1 MSEAS
6 DAVANAPPSAAS
18 GDAAS
23 ALRLRDIALAAIAG
37 SGNTAAATGQEPA
50 FLRAIALRVGA
61 AGASLPEI
69 FRATLENPNPADLRL
84 VSLARELSLTPVEIL
99 AVALAAYVEDETLA
113 GRVLAHV
120 QAPVGG
126 SRPTI
131 GLISHALSAA
141 LDEEANLLA
150 ALVNGPA
157 VTTGLVAVLNES
169 APLPER
175 AIMVPTPIWFALAGH
190 DGHWPGTTI
199 GVNSVPKVPLPAS
212 VLTEAKRHAD
222 ALEGQPH
229 RGLVLR
235 SGSPAETRSVAAE
248 IATALKRRPLFIE
261 TDKLNGLGPWL
272 SLRELIPV
280 FCLQLAP
287 GEIRALPDL
296 PGYRGPVLATCG
308 PDGGVESPHGSAA
321 SWILPVAPRDERIE
335 LWREALGANE
345 LAENLGTQ
353 HRHGT
358 GRIAHL
364 GRLAHHHA
372 ALAEH
377 SEPRPSDVISAAWT
391 GEGSGLDS
399 LAEPLRSEVSD
410 AALITAPELLAAL
423 ETLLARCRLRDDLTA
438 NLGPSAT
445 TRYRTGVR
453 ALFTG
458 PSGTGKTL
466 AAGWIATRL
475 GLPLYRVDLASITS
489 KYIGETEKNLSQ
501 LLARAEQAE
510 VILFFDEAD
519 SLFGKRTD
527 ISDSNDRFANAQTNY
542 LLQRI
547 ENYDGIVL
555 LTSNSQARFD
565 TAFAR
570 RLDFVI
576 AFPAPRPEERRA
588 LWKSHLGDTKE
599 ISSTELNQ
607 LAALVDF
614 SGGHIR
620 NAVLAAA
627 VRARR
632 EGRTKITLSDLM
644 TGIETELRKLGRQL
658 PVQLQQPATT
668 GKARTSADESRNIA
682 EQDSI
687 VVAPP

>member
-1 MSEAS
+1 MSMLSEAIALP
-6 DAVANAPPSAAS
+6 DAIEALPSEEIARPFAPSIAVP
-18 GDAAS
+18 
-23 ALRLRDIALAAIAG
+23 ALRLRDIALAAIGRSCHGGEGTSTSQEAVFLRQ
-37 SGNTAAATGQEPA
+37 AATLLSENGSALPH
-50 FLRAIALRVGA
+50 ALRNSLQKPDRADIWLVG
-61 AGASLPEI
+61 
-69 FRATLENPNPADLRL
+69 
-84 VSLARELSLTPVEIL
+84 LARDLQLAPVEVL
-99 AVALAAYVEDETLA
+99 AVALAARVEDETFT

-126 SRPTI
+126 SRPTL
-131 GLISHALSAA
+131 GLIAHAFAAA
-141 LDEEANLLA
+141 LDQDTNVLATLLNGA
-150 ALVNGPA
+150 AA
-157 VTTGLVAVLNES
+157 TTGLLAILNDS

-175 AIMVPTPIWFALAGH
+175 VIMIPTPLWLALAGH
-190 DGHWPGTTI
+190 DSHWPGTTI
-199 GVNSVPKVPLPAS
+199 GLDSASPVPLPKSILA
-212 VLTEAKRHAD
+212 EARRHAV
-222 ALEGQPH
+222 ALAGERH
-229 RGLVLR
+229 RTLVLR
-235 SGSPAETRSVAAE
+235 SGSPAEARSVAAE
-248 IATALKRRPLFIE
+248 IAATLESRPLFIE
-261 TDKLNGLGPWL
+261 TDKLTGLGPWL
-272 SLRELIPV
+272 ALRGLVPV
-280 FCLQLAP
+280 FCCQLSP
-287 GEIRALPDL
+287 GETRTLPNL

-308 PDGGVESPHGSAA
+308 PDGGVETAHGAAA
-321 SWILPVAPRDERIE
+321 SWILPVPPRAERAA
-335 LWREALGANE
+335 LWQAALGQRE
-345 LAENLGTQ
+345 LAEQLAND

-364 GRLAHHHA
+364 ARLAHHHA
-372 ALAEH
+372 ALAGH
-377 SEPRPSDVISAAWT
+377 REPERDDVTSAAWT

-399 LAEPLRSEVSD
+399 LAEPLRSRVCDE
-410 AALITAPELLAAL
+410 ALVAAPELSVEL
-423 ETLLARCRLRDDLTA
+423 ETLIARCRLRDDLTA
-438 NLGPSAT
+438 GLGASAT
-445 TRYRTGVR
+445 TRYRPGVR

-475 GLPLYRVDLASITS
+475 GLPLYRVDLASVTS

-527 ISDSNDRFANAQTNY
+527 ITDSNDRFANAQTNY

-576 AFPAPRPEERRA
+576 TFPAPRPEERRA
-588 LWKSHLGDTKE
+588 LWQSHLGPE
-599 ISSTELNQ
+599 SAIASAELNQ

-632 EGRTKITLSDLM
+632 EHREILLGDLVS
-644 TGIETELRKLGRQL
+644 GIETELRKLGRQVPMAL
-658 PVQLQQPATT
+658 RKEL
-668 GKARTSADESRNIA
+668 
-682 EQDSI
+682 
-687 VVAPP
+687 

>member
-1 MSEAS
+1 MIMTPATEPLSVP
-6 DAVANAPPSAAS
+6 DTPIAS
-18 GDAAS
+18 GAS
-23 ALRLRDIALAAIAG
+23 GLRLRDIALAAIAR
-37 SGNTAAATGQEPA
+37 SCLSETNQSSSQESEVLRQVAALVGNNG
-50 FLRAIALRVGA
+50 R
-61 AGASLPEI
+61 SLPEA
-69 FRATLENPNPADLRL
+69 FRASLRRPHPADVRL
-84 VSLARELSLTPVEIL
+84 VRLGLELQLAPLEIL
-99 AVALAAYVEDETLA
+99 AVALAANVEEEALT

-126 SRPTI
+126 SRPTL
-131 GLISHALSAA
+131 GLVAHAFPAA
-141 LDEEANLLA
+141 LDDETNLLA
-150 ALVNGPA
+150 ALLNGSA
-157 VTTGLVAVLNES
+157 ITTGLLAVLNEA

-175 AIMVPTPIWFALAGH
+175 SFMVPTPIWFALAGQ
-190 DGHWPGTTI
+190 DSQWPGTTI
-199 GVNSVPKVPLPAS
+199 GLDATLLVPLPES
-212 VLTEAKRHAD
+212 VVAEARRHAM
-222 ALEGQPH
+222 ALDGHPG
-229 RGLVLR
+229 RTLVLR
-235 SGSPAETRSVAAE
+235 SGSPAEARSVAAE
-248 IATALKRRPLFIE
+248 IATALERRPVFIE

-272 SLRELIPV
+272 SLRGLVPV
-280 FCLQLAP
+280 FSLQLAP
-287 GEIRALPDL
+287 GEIRALPNL
-296 PGYRGPVLATCG
+296 PGYSGPVLATCG
-308 PDGGVESPHGSAA
+308 PDGGVESPRGGAA
-321 SWILPVAPRDERIE
+321 SWILPVAPRLERVA
-335 LWREALGANE
+335 LWQAALGETE
-345 LAENLGTQ
+345 LAEKLGAE

-372 ALAEH
+372 ALAGRSTPE
-377 SEPRPSDVISAAWT
+377 RDDLITAAWT

-399 LAEPLRSEVSD
+399 LAEPVRSRVCDE
-410 AALITAPELLAAL
+410 ALVTTPELAAAL

-438 NLGPSAT
+438 GLGASAT
-445 TRYRTGVR
+445 TRYRPGVR

-475 GLPLYRVDLASITS
+475 GLPLYRVDLAAVTS

-565 TAFAR
+565 DAFAR
-570 RLDFVI
+570 RLDFVV
-576 AFPAPRPEERRA
+576 AFPPPRPEERRA
-588 LWKSHLGDTKE
+588 LWQSHLGDNPE
-599 ISSTELNQ
+599 ISPTELNQ

-620 NAVLAAA
+620 NVVFAAA
-627 VRARR
+627 VQARR
-632 EGRTKITLSDLM
+632 ESRAISLSDLAAGI
-644 TGIETELRKLGRQL
+644 GIELKKLGRQV
-658 PVQLQQPATT
+658 PVSLQGPTKNQQTET
-668 GKARTSADESRNIA
+668 RE
-682 EQDSI
+682 
-687 VVAPP
+687 

>member
-1 MSEAS
+1 MSETS
-6 DAVANAPPSAAS
+6 DTAGTGPPSAAN
-18 GDAAS
+18 GDAPAF
-23 ALRLRDIALAAIAG
+23 RLRDIAFAAIAR
-37 SGNTAAATGQEPA
+37 SGNSADAAATGEESA
-50 FLRAIALRVGA
+50 FLREVALRVGSSE
-61 AGASLPEI
+61 SLAETL
-69 FRATLENPNPADLRL
+69 RATLEHPNPADVRL
-84 VSLARELSLTPVEIL
+84 INLARQLSLEPVEIL
-99 AVALAAYVEDETLA
+99 AVSLAAYVEDETLA
-113 GRVLAHV
+113 GRVLAYV

-141 LDEEANLLA
+141 LNNEANLPA
-150 ALVNGPA
+150 ALLNGPA
-157 VTTGLVAVLNES
+157 VTTGLLAVLNET

-175 AIMVPTPIWFALAGH
+175 ALMVPTPTLFALAGH
-190 DGHWPGTTI
+190 DSHWPGTTI
-199 GVNSVPKVPLPAS
+199 GVDAMPKVPLPAS
-212 VLTEAKRHAD
+212 VLSEAKRHAK
-222 ALEGQPH
+222 ALEAEPH
-229 RGLVLR
+229 RALVLR
-235 SGSPAETRSVAAE
+235 SGSPAEARSVAAE

-261 TDKLNGLGPWL
+261 TGKLNGLGPWL
-272 SLRELIPV
+272 ALRELVPV
-280 FCLQLAP
+280 FCLQLPP
-287 GEIRALPDL
+287 GEIRALPAL

-308 PDGGVESPHGSAA
+308 PDGGVDSPYGSAA
-321 SWILPVAPRDERIE
+321 SWTLPVAPRDERIE
-335 LWREALGANE
+335 LWQEALGE
-345 LAENLGTQ
+345 TDLAKKLGTD

-364 GRLAHHHA
+364 GRLAHHYA
-372 ALAEH
+372 ALAQH
-377 SEPRPSDVISAAWT
+377 SEPHASDVISAAWT

-399 LAEPLRSEVSD
+399 LAEPLRSEVDD

-438 NLGPSAT
+438 GLGASAT

-475 GLPLYRVDLASITS
+475 GLPLYRVDLASVTS

-588 LWKSHLGDTKE
+588 LWKSHLGENGE
-599 ISSTELNQ
+599 ISATDLNQ

-632 EGRTKITLSDLM
+632 GNRQIARPDLVA
-644 TGIETELRKLGRQL
+644 GIESELRKLGRQL
-658 PVQLQQPATT
+658 PVQLQDITTTEPA
-668 GKARTSADESRNIA
+668 G
-682 EQDSI
+682 EQ
-687 VVAPP
+687 